1 MSMELLSPAG
11 SPESLRAAVESGAGA
26 VYLGWGD
33 FNARR
38 NAKNFSD
45 EEFADALRYCHERG
59 VRVFLTL
66 NTLLTDRE
74 LPKALETAA
83 AACRMGV
90 DSVLV
95 QDWGLFDLLR
105 QALPDL
111 PLHASTQMSLFTSG
125 GCREMAADGCE
136 RVVIAREC
144 SAEDT
149 AAICK
154 SCPAEVEVFVH
165 GALCMCYSGQCEMSA
180 LIGGRS
186 GNRGRCAQPCRLPY
200 DVVAAPPE
208 QSSGAAQ
215 AASKRFAAGKTLPQA
230 EFISAE
236 ENESKGSRTAKA
248 GWDGHCAQPCRLPY
262 GVNEP
267 AKKSYPLS
275 LKDSCLADRLGEMAE
290 MGVACLKL
298 EGRMKRPEYV
308 AVITRIYARLLA
320 EGRRPTAAEKAELE
334 QAFSRSGFTDWY
346 WQGKH
351 GADMFG
357 TRPENAPE
365 PKELFAQAKAAYEK
379 GGLRTVPVRFR
390 CTVRSGAPCT
400 LEAATPDGHA
410 VTVTGPVPEAARSR
424 AVTTEELCQRLR
436 KTGGTAYRCE
446 EVTAE
451 VDDGLSL
458 PVSAVNALRRDALA
472 ALTDARTVPPQ
483 RRELPVPPPPA
494 EHCAAASPRFTVSVT
509 TAAQLSP
516 ELLAAFPAL
525 PKADTQWCAV
535 LPRVWRDRDEEE
547 LRRWLDHAKSLG
559 VTAVLAGNIGHL
571 SLVRD
576 MGFAVYGDY
585 GLNVFN
591 GRSLDYLR
599 KKGLSSACLS
609 FELRFA
615 QLRDL
620 PKCLPAEAIVYGR
633 LPLMITENCLIE
645 NAGACRCDRPNFLTD
660 RTGAA
665 FPLLPA
671 YGHRTE
677 IQNSRVLWLADRPEY
692 RRLGLV
698 YARLRFT
705 TETPEECVR
714 VFRDYLAGAAASGEF
729 TRGLYERGVE

>member
-11 SPESLRAAVESGAGA
+11 SPESLRAAVQSGAGA

-38 NAKNFSD
+38 SAKNFSD

-74 LPKALETAA
+74 LPRALETAT

-144 SAEDT
+144 SAADT
-149 AAICK
+149 AEICK
-154 SCPAEVEVFVH
+154 NCPAEVEVFVH

-186 GNRGRCAQPCRLPY
+186 GNRGR
-200 DVVAAPPE
+200 
-208 QSSGAAQ
+208 
-215 AASKRFAAGKTLPQA
+215 
-230 EFISAE
+230 
-236 ENESKGSRTAKA
+236 
-248 GWDGHCAQPCRLPY
+248 CAQPCRLPY

-351 GADMFG
+351 GAGMFG

-390 CTVRSGAPCT
+390 CTVRAGIPCV

-410 VTVTGPVPEAARSR
+410 VTVTGPVPESARSR
-424 AVTTEELCQRLR
+424 AVTTGELCQRLR

-472 ALTDARTVPPQ
+472 ALTDARTAPPK
-483 RRELPVPPPPA
+483 RRELPVPPPPV

-516 ELLAAFPAL
+516 ELLALGPARVYVPLELLSAFTAL
-525 PKADTQWCAV
+525 PEADTQWCAV

-692 RRLGLV
+692 RRLGLSF
-698 YARLRFT
+698 ARLRFT
-705 TETPEECVR
+705 TETPEECLR
-714 VFRDYLAGAAASGEF
+714 VFRDYQAGAAASGEF

>member
-11 SPESLRAAVESGAGA
+11 SPESLRAAVQSGAGA

-38 NAKNFSD
+38 SAKNFSD

-74 LPKALETAA
+74 LPRALETAT

-144 SAEDT
+144 SAADT
-149 AAICK
+149 AEICK
-154 SCPAEVEVFVH
+154 NCPAEVEVFVH

-200 DVVAAPPE
+200 
-208 QSSGAAQ
+208 
-215 AASKRFAAGKTLPQA
+215 
-230 EFISAE
+230 
-236 ENESKGSRTAKA
+236 
-248 GWDGHCAQPCRLPY
+248 

-267 AKKSYPLS
+267 AKKNYPLS
-275 LKDSCLADRLGEMAE
+275 LKDSCLADRLGEIAE

-346 WQGKH
+346 WQGRH
-351 GADMFG
+351 GAGMFG
-357 TRPENAPE
+357 TRPENAPD
-365 PKELFAQAKAAYEK
+365 PKELFAQTKAAYEK
-379 GGLRTVPVRFR
+379 GDQRTVPVRFA
-390 CTVRSGAPCT
+390 CTVRAGTPCT
-400 LEAATPDGHA
+400 LTAETEDGRA

-424 AVTTEELCQRLR
+424 AVTAEELCQRLR
-436 KTGGTAYRCE
+436 KTGGTAYRCKA
-446 EVTAE
+446 VTAE
-451 VDDGLSL
+451 VDEGLSL
-458 PVSAVNALRRDALA
+458 PASAVNALRRDALA
-472 ALTDARTVPPQ
+472 ALTDARTAPPQ

-494 EHCAAASPRFTVSVT
+494 GDRAAAAPRFTVSVT
-509 TAAQLSP
+509 TAAQLTP
-516 ELLAAFPAL
+516 QLLALGPARVYVPLELLAAFTAL
-525 PKADTQWCAV
+525 PEADTEWCAI
-535 LPRVWRDRDEEE
+535 LPRVWRDRDEAE
-547 LRRWLDHAKSLG
+547 LRRWLDHAKALG
-559 VTAVLAGNIGHL
+559 VTAVLTGNIGHL

-576 MGFAVYGDY
+576 TGLAVYGDY

-591 GRSLDYLR
+591 GRALDYLR

-692 RRLGLV
+692 RRLGLS

-705 TETPEECVR
+705 TETPEECLR
-714 VFRDYLAGAAASGEF
+714 VFRDYQAGAAASGEF

>member
-11 SPESLRAAVESGAGA
+11 SPESLRAAVQSGAGA

-38 NAKNFSD
+38 SAKNFSD

-74 LPKALETAA
+74 LPRALETAT

-144 SAEDT
+144 SAADT
-149 AAICK
+149 AEICK
-154 SCPAEVEVFVH
+154 NCPAEVEVFVH

-186 GNRGRCAQPCRLPY
+186 GNRGR
-200 DVVAAPPE
+200 
-208 QSSGAAQ
+208 
-215 AASKRFAAGKTLPQA
+215 
-230 EFISAE
+230 
-236 ENESKGSRTAKA
+236 
-248 GWDGHCAQPCRLPY
+248 CAQPCRLPY

-351 GADMFG
+351 GAGMFG

-390 CTVRSGAPCT
+390 CTVRAGIPCV

-446 EVTAE
+446 AVTAE

-483 RRELPVPPPPA
+483 RRELPVPPLPA
-494 EHCAAASPRFTVSVT
+494 GDCAASSPRFTVSVT

-516 ELLAAFPAL
+516 ELLALGPARVYVPLELLAAFSAL
-525 PKADTQWCAV
+525 PEADTEWCAI
-535 LPRVWRDRDEEE
+535 LPRVWRDRDETE
-547 LRRWLDHAKSLG
+547 LRRWLDRAKALG

-576 MGFAVYGDY
+576 LGFAVYGDY

-665 FPLLPA
+665 FPLLPS

-692 RRLGLV
+692 RRLGLA